1 MQLYLVQ
8 HGAAKSESEDP
19 ERSLTEE
26 GRKTVE
32 QMADYL
38 SLLGLSLDRI
48 EHSQK
53 LRAQQT
59 AEILAARLRPRE
71 GAEQIT
77 GRAPNDDVEPMGE
90 RLRTESKTLMLIG
103 HLPYLSRLVARLL
116 GMEKDRVL
124 VEFRQ
129 GGVVRLDRG
138 PTGEWVVSWVVA
150 PELLRALVARE
161 RSVA

>member
-38 SLLGLSLDRI
+38 SLLGLSLNRI
-48 EHSQK
+48 EHSEK
-53 LRAQQT
+53 LRARQT
-59 AEILAARLRPRE
+59 AQILAARLRPRE
-71 GAEQIT
+71 GAEQIA
-77 GRAPNDDVEPMGE
+77 GMAPNDDVEPMAE
-90 RLRTESKTLMLIG
+90 RLQTESKSLMLIG
-103 HLPYLSRLVARLL
+103 HLPYLSRLVARLI
-116 GMEKDRVL
+116 GTEKSRIL
-124 VEFRQ
+124 IGFRM

-138 PTGEWVVSWVVA
+138 PTGEWVVCWVVT
-150 PELLRALVARE
+150 PELLPALVARE
-161 RSVA
+161 RSAA